1 VESKRDNTNRKLAC
15 LDDIMNDIEMST
27 KLRDP
32 WKDFPT
38 LKGLLRERV
47 DWDSGKS
54 MIDIEI
60 EHCQAK
66 NKPPCIRKER
76 LHFGPKDVHTG
87 DIFTA
92 FSEIWKEE
100 NDPLI
105 VKRDQLYESFMS
117 TKVPNV
123 LNSTWE

>member
-1 VESKRDNTNRKLAC
+1 
-15 LDDIMNDIEMST
+15 MNDIEMSNP
-27 KLRDP
+27 KHGDDP

-47 DWDSGKS
+47 DWDSGKP
-54 MIDIEI
+54 MIDIDI

-76 LHFGPKDVHTG
+76 LHIGPKDVQTG
-87 DIFTA
+87 NIFTT
-92 FSEIWKEE
+92 FSQLWKEK

-105 VKRDQLYESFMS
+105 VKRDQLYESFLS
-117 TKVPNV
+117 TKVPNM